1 MLFTL
6 ELNMEKIETFSLFTP
21 KNSSNCFPYFDVL
34 SLMKFI
40 IFFASFNVFEVSSKN
55 ISYDCIFLN
64 LSLYIP
70 SSFLI
75 LSILPILLSNLS
87 TMSRILYIVS
97 ELFFSVST

>member
-1 MLFTL
+1 
-6 ELNMEKIETFSLFTP
+6 MENIETFSLFTP

-40 IFFASFNVFEVSSKN
+40 IFFVSFNVFEVSSKN

-70 SSFLI
+70 SNFLI
-75 LSILPILLSNLS
+75 LSIVPILLSSLS
-87 TMSRILYIVS
+87 TISSIL
-97 ELFFSVST
+97 

>member
-1 MLFTL
+1 
-6 ELNMEKIETFSLFTP
+6 MENIETFSLFTP

-70 SSFLI
+70 SNFLI
-75 LSILPILLSNLS
+75 LSIVPILLSSLS
-87 TMSRILYIVS
+87 TISSIL
-97 ELFFSVST
+97 

>member
-1 MLFTL
+1 
-6 ELNMEKIETFSLFTP
+6 MENIETFSLFTP
-21 KNSSNCFPYFDVL
+21 KNSSNCFPYFEVL

-70 SSFLI
+70 SNFLI
-75 LSILPILLSNLS
+75 LSIVPILLSSLS
-87 TMSRILYIVS
+87 TISSIL
-97 ELFFSVST
+97 

>member
-1 MLFTL
+1 
-6 ELNMEKIETFSLFTP
+6 MENIETFSLFTP

-70 SSFLI
+70 SNFLI
-75 LSILPILLSNLS
+75 LSNVPILLSSLS
-87 TMSRILYIVS
+87 TISSIL
-97 ELFFSVST
+97 